1 MVGRKMIKHRRMDRI
16 SLFSWSYR
24 SSPLVLINLFNSML
38 KSSTETK
45 ITYNEFIEMVDK
57 GEVEKVTVM
66 GSEITIIPKKQPF
79 PGIEISYTTGRMDD
93 SELTQRLLDA
103 HVQCEYKVQDTT
115 KVMIYNLLA
124 TLASP
129 DSDLGAAVA
138 FHAEDV
144 KGRRRHERREK

>member
-1 MVGRKMIKHRRMDRI
+1 MDNKQTPGNGNGSQGGQNGGPKNDKTPKNGQNI
-16 SLFSWSYR
+16 VVFLVVSLVA
-24 SSPLVLINLFNSML
+24 LVLINLFNSML

-103 HVQCEYKVQDTT
+103 TYSVSIRCRT
-115 KVMIYNLLA
+115 
-124 TLASP
+124 P
-129 DSDLGAAVA
+129 
-138 FHAEDV
+138 
-144 KGRRRHERREK
+144 RR